1 MKDTQLGSYFE
12 NSNYYSLSLK
22 RGGPHISRRA
32 PHYKKDGYNDFNTF
46 CMQMSDLNP
55 KVKTVGFFLCHGFDQ
70 LIFNFSRGRLISKT
84 VVESE
89 AGPATIA
96 DAMIRGLPII
106 LNDYIADQ
114 EVGNVPYV
122 VKNGYGKF

>member
-46 CMQMSDLNP
+46 CMQ
-55 KVKTVGFFLCHGFDQ
+55 
-70 LIFNFSRGRLISKT
+70 IFNFSRGRLISKT